1 MSKTPHVGINSL
13 DTDNQGEYLTFSSR
27 LLLGEKVLHGGIG
40 YIVFDE
46 ESVELLRRLGELFVE
61 QGIGENIITKDGR
74 IDNDAVRRTI
84 EQLTGE

>member
-1 MSKTPHVGINSL
+1 MSKEPHVGVSSL

-27 LLLGEKVLHGGIG
+27 LLLGEQALNGKIG

-46 ESVELLRRLGELFVE
+46 ESVGLLRSLGEVFVE

-74 IDNDAVRRTI
+74 IDNDAVRRLL
-84 EQLTGE
+84 ERLDEK

>member
-1 MSKTPHVGINSL
+1 MSKAVHVGVPSL
-13 DTDNQGEYLTFSSR
+13 DTENQGEYLTFSSR

-46 ESVELLRRLGELFVE
+46 ESVELLRRLGEIFVE

-84 EQLTGE
+84 ESLTGK